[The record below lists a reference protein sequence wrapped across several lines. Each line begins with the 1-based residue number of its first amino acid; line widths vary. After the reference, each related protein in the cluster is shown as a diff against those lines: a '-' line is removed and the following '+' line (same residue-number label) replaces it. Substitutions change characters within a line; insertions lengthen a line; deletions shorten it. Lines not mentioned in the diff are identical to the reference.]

1 MNEELKQAKKD
12 LMFLSNEK
20 TLNLIQG
27 LKDAKDAKN
36 VSQSQIILKSHFSV
50 VSTILNKLKR
60 LGVVTSKKD
69 KKMVFYTLN
78 EARLN
83 EIVVSCKQISHD

>member
-60 LGVVTSKKD
+60 LGIVTSKKD

-83 EIVVSCKQISHD
+83 EIVVSCKQISND

>member
-60 LGVVTSKKD
+60 LGIVTSKKD

>member
-1 MNEELKQAKKD
+1 
-12 LMFLSNEK
+12 MFLSNEK

-27 LKDAKDAKN
+27 LNDAKDAKN

-60 LGVVTSKKD
+60 LGIVTPKKD

>member
-60 LGVVTSKKD
+60 LGIVTPKKD

>member
-1 MNEELKQAKKD
+1 MKEEIKQAKKD
-12 LMFLSNEK
+12 IMFLSNEK

-27 LKDAKDAKN
+27 LRDAKDAKN

-60 LGVVTSKKD
+60 LGIVTSKKD
-69 KKMVFYTLN
+69 KKMVFYALN

-83 EIVVSCKQISHD
+83 EIVTSCKQISHD

>member
-12 LMFLSNEK
+12 LMFLTNEK

-60 LGVVTSKKD
+60 LGIVTPKKD

-83 EIVVSCKQISHD
+83 EIVVSCKQISND